1 MLIRELLAD
10 MRSRLSDD
18 GLTAA
23 TQAWTDA
30 ELLRHVHAQMRSI
43 ANDLSDTDT
52 DFYTHEFELFADGA
66 TKRHNDVWAYDLPAS
81 LHHVIPDGV
90 RRWSDEG
97 GERNYA
103 LHREPRHRKAA
114 LGRWQVDQ
122 DGMLTLFDSEPYDLI
137 VRAAK
142 MPARPFWATL
152 TEDAVD
158 VSRIQLP
165 LYSSIA
171 AGVMVERDAY
181 VGLRLA
187 IASQGAGG
195 DQSVVGEARRCTS
208 SYTVDVAGEP
218 RVELTL
224 HTPFSAATR
233 TGAVVESIVQVPDF
247 ALEYLTLQS
256 VIGAMTKKNRP
267 VTEALADHLR
277 VERARYLQAR
287 HRDESGS
294 KHHSEGEGRK
304 LAYGNQ
310 DHFYESDSWA

>member
-90 RRWSDEG
+90 RRWSDED

-142 MPARPFWATL
+142 MPARPFWAAL

-208 SYTVDVAGEP
+208 SYTVDGTGSLKCCDCGRVARDPTCSTLLHARNCDLTGLPKSRLAGPVTAEESARKKEILRIRGMQAAVARGEAGLLDESDL
-218 RVELTL
+218 RSLVERGLVSM
-224 HTPFSAATR
+224 SAAMN
-233 TGAVVESIVQVPDF
+233 SDF
-247 ALEYLTLQS
+247 
-256 VIGAMTKKNRP
+256 
-267 VTEALADHLR
+267 
-277 VERARYLQAR
+277 
-287 HRDESGS
+287 
-294 KHHSEGEGRK
+294 
-304 LAYGNQ
+304 
-310 DHFYESDSWA
+310 